1 MDVDESFG
9 EQRASSELADDSIR
23 LKPADP
29 VATETRKHM
38 GHQLFLPP
46 VEPTEQ
52 PFAKLPRQFS
62 TRFIL
67 LVTAVVAIASALI
80 RQVEPSMLA
89 GSCGVVALGVF
100 RNPMLAI
107 CATPNRLGCLLVTA
121 GVLLDDG
128 DSRNRF
134 VTLSGAEVRGKALA
148 WAVKTLGL
156 RFK

>member
-1 MDVDESFG
+1 MDVDESRG
-9 EQRASSELADDSIR
+9 EQRASSQLADDSIR
-23 LKPADP
+23 LQPVDP

-89 GSCGVVALGVF
+89 GSCGLAAL
-100 RNPMLAI
+100 AY
-107 CATPNRLGCLLVTA
+107 LGILCWR
-121 GVLLDDG
+121 
-128 DSRNRF
+128 S
-134 VTLSGAEVRGKALA
+134 VRHPIA
-148 WAVKTLGL
+148 WAVFWLLLACYSVMAIRGTGL
-156 RFK
+156 